1 MLSRRNFLAN
11 SAVSFAGATSVL
23 GALSTQTANAANTA
37 GYRAIVCIMLQ
48 GGMDHADTILPTD
61 QASYDQL
68 AEQRQGLF
76 SAYGVGSSGGRSSRE
91 RGNILTLNPTNAAD
105 FGSRRFGLPRELR
118 EVRQMFNSGDLAIIG
133 NVGPLIEPTDR
144 ASIASGSARLPRA
157 LFSHN
162 DQRSTWL
169 SFGPEGT
176 ALGWGGRFADA
187 TIASDPASNPV
198 FAAVT
203 AGAND
208 VFLSGEEARPFR
220 AASSANGAMLSLSRG
235 GVLQTN
241 DNSRRR
247 TVEAISALVTDTELS
262 DDSVY
267 ERDIAR
273 INRRGLENAQ
283 SYVNALSNSP
293 SNSTTFPDT
302 SIGQQLE
309 AVTATISARN
319 ALNVGRQVFY
329 VTMRGWDSHSG
340 QATDLPLNHTQLS
353 EALAAFRTAMIAEG
367 IWDDVVAFTASD
379 FGRTLNDNGDGTDH
393 GWGGHHF
400 VMGGSVVGQRIY
412 GDIPP
417 PNPNSRF
424 YTDRRAR
431 LIPSISVESYAE
443 TLGLWYGLNPA
454 ELRAAL
460 PNLDAFPG
468 STLDFLG

>member
-11 SAVSFAGATSVL
+11 SAISFAGATSVL
-23 GALSTQTANAANTA
+23 GALSTQSASAANTN
-37 GYRAIVCIMLQ
+37 GYRAIVCVMLQ
-48 GGMDHADTILPTD
+48 GGMDHADTVLPTD

-68 AEQRQGLF
+68 AEQRRGLF
-76 SAYGVGSSGGRSSRE
+76 NAYGVGNAGGNSSRE
-91 RGNILTLNPTNAAD
+91 RNNLLSLNPTNSAE
-105 FGSRRFGLPRELR
+105 FGSRRFGLPRELA
-118 EVRQMFNSGDLAIIG
+118 EVQQMFNSGDLAIIG
-133 NVGPLIEPTDR
+133 NVGPLVEPTDR
-144 ASIASGSARLPRA
+144 ASFSSGSARLPRA

-169 SFGPEGT
+169 SFGAEGT
-176 ALGWGGRFADA
+176 TVGWGGRFADA
-187 TIASDPASNPV
+187 TIASDPSSNPI

-220 AASSANGAMLSLSRG
+220 AASSANGAMLALNNGGILRTSGSSR
-235 GVLQTN
+235 TAAA
-241 DNSRRR
+241 R
-247 TVEAISALVTDTELS
+247 AISALVTDTDLS

-283 SYVNALSNSP
+283 AYIDALSNSP
-293 SNSTTFPDT
+293 ANSTTFPNT
-302 SIGQQLE
+302 RIGDQLR
-309 AVTATISARN
+309 AVTTTISARN
-319 ALNVGRQVFY
+319 ALNVNRQVFY
-329 VTMRGWDSHSG
+329 VTMGGWDSHNS
-340 QATDLPLNHTQLS
+340 QTADLPRNHGQLS
-353 EALAAFRTAMIAEG
+353 EALAAFRQAMIAEG
-367 IWDDVVAFTASD
+367 VWDDVVTFTASD

-417 PNPNSRF
+417 PDPDNSS
-424 YTDRRAR
+424 YTDSRAR
-431 LIPSISVESYAE
+431 LIPSVSVESYAE
-443 TLGLWYGLNPA
+443 TIGLWYGLNRG

-468 STLDFLG
+468 GTLGFLG

>member
-1 MLSRRNFLAN
+1 MLSRRKFLTS

-23 GALSTQTANAANTA
+23 GALSTQTASAANTN
-37 GYRAIVCIMLQ
+37 GYKALVCIMLQ
-48 GGMDHADTILPTD
+48 GGMDHGDTILPTD

-76 SAYGVGSSGGRSSRE
+76 RAYGVGSGSTSSRE
-91 RGNILTLNPTNAAD
+91 RANILALDPTNASD
-105 FGSRRFGLPRELR
+105 FGSRRFGLPRELQPLQ
-118 EVRQMFNSGDLAIIG
+118 QMFNSGDLAIVG

-144 ASIASGSARLPRA
+144 SSFASGSARLPRA

-169 SFGPEGT
+169 SFGGEGT
-176 ALGWGGRFADA
+176 TVGWGGRFADA
-187 TIASDPASNPV
+187 TIASDPASNPI
-198 FAAVT
+198 FAAIT

-235 GVLQTN
+235 GILRTS
-241 DNSRRR
+241 SRAR
-247 TVEAISALVTDTELS
+247 TDVVRAISELITETELS

-273 INRRGLENAQ
+273 INRRGLANAQ
-283 SYVNALSNSP
+283 SYVEALENSASNP
-293 SNSTTFPDT
+293 TTFPNT
-302 SIGQQLE
+302 SVGRQLQ
-309 AVTATISARN
+309 AVTTTISARN
-319 ALNVGRQVFY
+319 ALNVGRQIFY
-329 VTMRGWDSHSG
+329 VTMGGWDSHNS
-340 QATDLPLNHTQLS
+340 QTTDLPRNHEQLA
-353 EALAAFRTAMIAEG
+353 EAMAAFRTAMIAEG
-367 IWDDVVAFTASD
+367 IWNDVVAFTASD

-417 PNPNSRF
+417 PDPASQF

-431 LIPSISVESYAE
+431 LIPSVSVESYAE
-443 TLGLWYGLNPA
+443 TLGLWYGLNA
-454 ELRAAL
+454 NELRAAL
-460 PNLDAFPG
+460 PNLSAFPG
-468 STLDFLG
+468 GRLGFLG